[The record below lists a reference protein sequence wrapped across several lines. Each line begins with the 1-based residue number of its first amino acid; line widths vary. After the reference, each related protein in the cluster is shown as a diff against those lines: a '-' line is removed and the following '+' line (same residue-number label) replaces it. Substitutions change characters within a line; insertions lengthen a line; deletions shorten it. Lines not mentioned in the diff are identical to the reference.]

1 MNNRNTCNSCACP
14 VRAVNHVYSLAS
26 ARLCRGEAR
35 LARRIDIE
43 NNLNTCAPH
52 TAGESG
58 FAPTLNHWRARHA
71 SPLQSRQGRIT
82 SNFKLPTCA
91 KRIAPLH
98 IWAPQHPRPRAL
110 TVPLGAGSRM
120 RQMAQNKKT
129 TTQPRRITAK
139 RMAQNRYEVLG
150 TKYEVGSDE

>member
-1 MNNRNTCNSCACP
+1 MTTMPRIITIR
-14 VRAVNHVYSLAS
+14 VLRT
-26 ARLCRGEAR
+26 RR
-35 LARRIDIE
+35 ARR
-43 NNLNTCAPH
+43 
-52 TAGESG
+52 
-58 FAPTLNHWRARHA
+58 A
-71 SPLQSRQGRIT
+71 SPLQSRHRRIT

-98 IWAPQHPRPRAL
+98 IWAPPHPRPRAL

-139 RMAQNRYEVLG
+139 RMALRPWGQVGSNSSRKYRYFQLPTSNFQLPTSNFQLPTSNFQLPTEYVFTLG
-150 TKYEVGSDE
+150 TLPLYTKRR